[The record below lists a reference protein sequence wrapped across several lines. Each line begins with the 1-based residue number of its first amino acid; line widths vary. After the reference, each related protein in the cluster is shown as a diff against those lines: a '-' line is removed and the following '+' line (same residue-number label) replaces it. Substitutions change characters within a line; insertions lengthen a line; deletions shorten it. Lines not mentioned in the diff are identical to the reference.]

1 MSLDNQNQPSSLG
14 GTRVLFIDRDGTIIK
29 ETVDEQI
36 DAFEKMMFY
45 PKAFTFLG
53 KIAKELDY
61 ELVMITNQDGLGT
74 DSFPEETFWPV
85 HNFIIQSFENEGV
98 VFDKVFLDRT
108 FPHENANT
116 RKPGTGLLTQYFS
129 DAYDLANSFVIG
141 DRLTDMELAK
151 NLGAKGIFINDE
163 THLGTGEI
171 TVKRE
176 ELDAFIALESND
188 WEKIYE
194 FLKLKDR
201 TAATHRKT
209 NETDIDIRLN
219 LDGTGK
225 SDISTGLAFFDHML
239 DQLARHG
246 QMDLKIKVEGDLQVD
261 EHHTIEDTGIALG
274 EVFHTALGNKLGI
287 ERYGFCLPMDDCL
300 AQVAID
306 FGGRNWLVWDAD
318 FKREKIGDMPT
329 EMFHHFFKS
338 FSDGAK
344 ANLNIK
350 AEGTNEHHKIE
361 AIFKAFAKSIK
372 MAVKRDVEK
381 MVLPSTKGIL

>member
-1 MSLDNQNQPSSLG
+1 MG
-14 GTRVLFIDRDGTIIK
+14 KKVLFIDRDGTIIK

-36 DAFEKMMFY
+36 DAFDKMIFY
-45 PKAFTFLG
+45 PKAFTYLG

-74 DSFPEETFWPV
+74 AVFPEETFWPV
-85 HNFIIQSFENEGV
+85 HNFILKSFENEGV
-98 VFDKVFLDRT
+98 VFDKIFIDRT
-108 FPHENANT
+108 FPKDNADT
-116 RKPGTGLLTQYFS
+116 RKPGIGLLTEYFTEE
-129 DAYDLANSFVIG
+129 YDLKNSFVLG

-151 NLGAKGIFINDE
+151 NLGAKGVFINDE
-163 THLGTGEI
+163 TNLGTDEI
-171 TVKRE
+171 TVKRG
-176 ELDAFIALESND
+176 ELDDFIALENND

-194 FLKLKDR
+194 FLKLESR
-201 TAATHRKT
+201 VSEISRKT
-209 NETDIDIRLN
+209 NETDIKIKLN

-225 SDISTGLAFFDHML
+225 SNIDTGLSFFDHML

-246 QMDLKIKVEGDLQVD
+246 QMDLEIKVDGDLEVD
-261 EHHTIEDTGIALG
+261 EHHTIEDTAIALG
-274 EVFHTALGNKLGI
+274 ELFSTVLGNKLGI

-318 FKREKIGDMPT
+318 FKREKVGDMPT
-329 EMFHHFFKS
+329 EMFMHFFKS

-381 MVLPSTKGIL
+381 MVLPSTKGVL